1 MKAPAVRTGEEA
13 FAPDAPSPREADWT
27 PHRFDRLTPT
37 PTATARRPASR
48 VAGAAR
54 LGAPLPILIGVLF
67 GLAYEIGI
75 VFAVG
80 GTARRVPTPYA
91 VPIFDTP
98 FALVA
103 VGVGYLCFERHRL
116 RQDLRSVSLGI
127 TLWLTA
133 LLALAH
139 ILAQPDYP
147 ANPGVNAGIAPYFF
161 LLSYLTGLAG
171 IGLAGHFGERHYGL
185 TDSAWL
191 KIGGAV
197 AALAGVID
205 VAVLQVRPLLPSLV
219 MAPGKFTPFGLAA
232 IGMVI
237 ATAGAWALWGGLRR
251 YVARDPFAGYLL
263 LAAYIWTAGLLGFM
277 LYPFRYSIPWYLS
290 GLARPLGVGVIF
302 VGLLREQVSLYRD
315 ARARQRDLD
324 VLHRAGQALAR
335 SLDLAQIARTIV
347 SRALEV
353 SGADA
358 AILFRLDDREQVL
371 KPLGHAGAISA
382 RLLELPFDNGA
393 AAFAVAQQRPAV
405 SGGGHDPAAIA
416 TFERVTDWPDEGPRS
431 VMAIPLS
438 RPTGATYGAL
448 SVLYRRQREFTA
460 TDVELLEAFGT
471 QALAALENGRAFD
484 QLAMKAHHDEAL
496 HDFSQRLL
504 EATGE
509 KAIRRDALQ
518 LARELLGADSV
529 GLFVFDARVACLRL
543 EAGLGWRSDPL
554 GAVNITPS
562 AESFTGY
569 AFLHRAPA
577 SVEDLTREL
586 HFTLPP
592 ALLAEG
598 IRAGIAT
605 PLGVREQP
613 IGVLAAYYRTPRR
626 LGDEELSTLNRIA
639 HLTALALE
647 KVRLHSQLEA
657 KVEELQRTQ
666 HQLIQADK
674 LRALGTLLSGVAHEL
689 NNPLSTILAT
699 AAFLKVKPLPS
710 EALQARLDIVAR
722 ECQRAARI
730 VRGLLGFAR
739 CTPPERCRVDLNEV
753 LRATLS
759 LQAPEFG
766 LNGVR
771 VVTALDPLPMIWAD
785 PTQLQQVLLNLFTNA
800 THALKSTGR
809 GDGVL
814 AVSSAVHADG
824 IVIVVEDNGPGIP
837 SEHLGQVFDPF
848 FTTKPIGEGT
858 GLGLSVSIGIVEA
871 HGGRMS
877 VENVPTGGARFTLRL
892 PVGEGVDDRATPVTP
907 PTVARRV
914 RVLVVDD
921 EPALRDTVAQVL
933 ATLGHQVETAA
944 TGAEAI
950 HALGHGSYDVVLL
963 DLRLPD
969 VDGAGVWQWIR
980 THRPRLAGRVIFM
993 TGDTIRAGSQQFLD
1007 EAGRPVLEKPLAMD
1021 RITTAIE
1028 DLVRTNEATTLDGTA
1043 RHTPPGA
1050 DPDSAFDPALQA
1062 LQG

>member
-1 MKAPAVRTGEEA
+1 MEAPAVRTGEEA
-13 FAPDAPSPREADWT
+13 FAPAAPSPREADWT
-27 PHRFDRLTPT
+27 S
-37 PTATARRPASR
+37 TATARRSPSR
-48 VAGAAR
+48 VAGVARIRAAS
-54 LGAPLPILIGVLF
+54 PILVGALF
-67 GLAYEIGI
+67 GLVYEIGI
-75 VFAVG
+75 VVAQG

-116 RQDLRSVSLGI
+116 RQDFKSVSLGI

-161 LLSYLTGLAG
+161 VLSYLTGLAG
-171 IGLAGHFGERHYGL
+171 IGLAGHYGERRFGL
-185 TDSAWL
+185 TERAWL
-191 KIGGAV
+191 RIAGAV
-197 AALAGVID
+197 AALAVVIGL
-205 VAVLQVRPLLPSLV
+205 AVLEVRPRLPSLV
-219 MAPGKFTPFGLAA
+219 MAPGKFTPFGLCV
-232 IGMVI
+232 IGIVI
-237 ATAGAWALWGGLRR
+237 GTAGVWALWGGLRR
-251 YVARDPFAGYLL
+251 YFARDPFAGYLL

-290 GLARPLGVGVIF
+290 GLARPLGVGLIF

-335 SLDLAQIARTIV
+335 NLDLAEIARTIV
-347 SRALEV
+347 TRALEV

-358 AILFRLDDREQVL
+358 AILFRLDERSRVL
-371 KPLGHAGAISA
+371 EAVGHAGAISG
-382 RLLELPFDNGA
+382 RLLRAVELPFDNSA
-393 AAFAVAQQRPAV
+393 AGVAVAKERPVV
-405 SGGGHDPAAIA
+405 SGGGEDPAAVS
-416 TFERVTDWPDEGPRS
+416 TLERVTGWPDEGLRS

-438 RPTGATYGAL
+438 RPTGTPYGAL
-448 SVLYRRQREFTA
+448 SVFYRRQREFA
-460 TDVELLEAFGT
+460 AADVELLEAFGT

-484 QLAMKAHHDEAL
+484 QLAVKAHHDEAL

-509 KAIRRDALQ
+509 EAIRRDALQ
-518 LARELLGADSV
+518 LTRELLGADSV

-543 EAGLGWRSDPL
+543 EAGLGWRSDTV

-562 AESFTGY
+562 ADSFTGHT
-569 AFLHRAPA
+569 FLHKTPT
-577 SVEDLTREL
+577 SVEDLASER
-586 HFTLPP
+586 HFSLPP
-592 ALLAEG
+592 ALVGED

-613 IGVLAAYYRTPRR
+613 IGVLAAYYRAPRR
-626 LGDEELSTLNRIA
+626 LGDEERRTLNSIA

-647 KVRLHSQLEA
+647 KARLHSQLEA

-674 LRALGTLLSGVAHEL
+674 LRALGTLISGVAHEL

-699 AAFLKVKPLPS
+699 ASLLKVKALPS
-710 EALQARLDIVAR
+710 DGMLTRLDVIVR
-722 ECQRAARI
+722 ECHRAGQI

-739 CTPPERCRVDLNEV
+739 RTPPERRRVDPNEA
-753 LRATLS
+753 LRAALS
-759 LQAPEFG
+759 LQAPEFD
-766 LNGVR
+766 LNGIR
-771 VVTALDPLPMIWAD
+771 VVAALDPLPTIWAD

-800 THALKSTGR
+800 THAMKSTR
-809 GDGVL
+809 HGVL
-814 AVSSAVHADG
+814 TVRSAVHADG
-824 IVIVVEDNGPGIP
+824 IAIAVEDNGPGIP

-871 HGGRMS
+871 HGGRMC

-892 PVGEGVDDRATPVTP
+892 PLGEGVDDRVTPVTP
-907 PTVARRV
+907 PTAARPV
-914 RVLVVDD
+914 NVLVVED
-921 EPALRDTVAQVL
+921 ETALRDSLAQFL

-944 TGAEAI
+944 TGTEAI
-950 HALGHGSYDVVLL
+950 HWLGHGSCDVVLL
-963 DLRLPD
+963 DLRLPEL
-969 VDGAGVWQWIR
+969 DGGGVWQWIR
-980 THRPRLAGRVIFM
+980 THRPHLADRVIFM
-993 TGDTIRAGSQQFLD
+993 TGDTIRAGSQQFLH
-1007 EAGRPVLEKPLAMD
+1007 EAGRPVLEKPLAME
-1021 RITTAIE
+1021 RVSEAIE
-1028 DLVRTNEATTLDGTA
+1028 ELVRT
-1043 RHTPPGA
+1043 
-1050 DPDSAFDPALQA
+1050 DPDPAFDPSMQA
-1062 LQG
+1062 LLQGKEV